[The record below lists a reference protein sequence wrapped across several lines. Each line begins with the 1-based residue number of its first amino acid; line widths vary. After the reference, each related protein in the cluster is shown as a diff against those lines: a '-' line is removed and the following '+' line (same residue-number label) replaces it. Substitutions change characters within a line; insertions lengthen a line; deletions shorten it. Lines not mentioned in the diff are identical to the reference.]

1 MFVVWEVVRMM
12 MRLMMVVEFLV
23 VAVAV
28 VVVWELKVEV
38 VWRVV

>member
-1 MFVVWEVVRMM
+1 MM
-12 MRLMMVVEFLV
+12 MRSMMVVGFLV
-23 VAVAV
+23 VAV

>member
-1 MFVVWEVVRMM
+1 MFVVWEVVRM

-38 VWRVV
+38 VWRVE

>member
-1 MFVVWEVVRMM
+1 MFVVWEVVRM

-23 VAVAV
+23 VVAV